1 MSNKSY
7 YIPKRLDD
15 PPKALWF
22 DADEIIVFAVILF
35 PGIIMKK
42 FMLFLL
48 VFVIAL
54 FVTYQYTKIKAGK
67 LRGFLIHFFYWNFGA
82 LKLKRLPPSHI
93 REISG

>member
-1 MSNKSY
+1 MSKKSY
-7 YIPKRLDD
+7 YIPRRLDD

-35 PGIIMKK
+35 PGILMKSFLM
-42 FMLFLL
+42 FMVML
-48 VFVIAL
+48 VVSL

-67 LRGFLIHFFYWNFGA
+67 LRGYLIHFLYWNFGS